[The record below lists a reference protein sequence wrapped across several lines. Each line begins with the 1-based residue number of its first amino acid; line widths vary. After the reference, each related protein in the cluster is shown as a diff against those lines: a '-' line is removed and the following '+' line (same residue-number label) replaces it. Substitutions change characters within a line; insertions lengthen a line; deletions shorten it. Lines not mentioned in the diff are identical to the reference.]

1 MKITVAK
8 SSGFCSGVQHAVD
21 TALSIDAENTYLL
34 GELIHNPSV
43 THEVASRGIRTVESA
58 EEVPDGATLILR
70 SHGVGKSVYAECE
83 RKGIRVVDCTC
94 PFVRKTQRENREK
107 AGR

>member
-43 THEVASRGIRTVESA
+43 TQEVASRGIRTVESA
-58 EEVPDGATLILR
+58 EEVPDGATLICVR
-70 SHGVGKSVYAECE
+70 TGWERVSMRNVNGKGSAWSTVPVLLC
-83 RKGIRVVDCTC
+83 
-94 PFVRKTQRENREK
+94 
-107 AGR
+107 GRRRR